1 MDPAEAQLNQS
12 PCDDDTRELFHRRG
26 LRCTRQREL
35 LYDALRASKAH
46 PTADELLDSL
56 GGDTAGLSLATV
68 YNTLDALVGAGL
80 IRRLP
85 SRRGNAPAR
94 YDADTTGHVHVST
107 LDGRVI
113 DLPNELSDRIM
124 TAMPESLLDEIER
137 VTGLKVNGLHVEV
150 LGESQSEAQD

>member
-1 MDPAEAQLNQS
+1 MDPAERHPDET
-12 PCDDDTRELFHRRG
+12 PCDCDTRELFHRRG
-26 LRCTRQREL
+26 LRCTRQREV

-56 GGDTAGLSLATV
+56 GGDGAGLSLATV
-68 YNTLDALVGAGL
+68 YNTLDALVNAGL

-94 YDADTTGHVHVST
+94 YDADITGHVHVST

-113 DLPNELSDRIM
+113 DLPHDLSDRIM

-150 LGESQSEAQD
+150 LGDSKGAR